1 MAAWQVSSSDL
12 GTVLAFGNTKTGFR
26 FHSSNASALEVH
38 GVWVRLATQLLA
50 SVKHACALWTIES
63 WWSAAGLN
71 RQRIRT
77 WESQIRH
84 PIRICN
90 VFQEALP
97 LPRPLLQLSPST
109 SLPISLKGPDPKWRL
124 PFPQQMQT
132 DLLSPSRALQF
143 FFLLE
148 IPATTVS
155 CGTAFAPWRKDL
167 EGGVLETRTDCSRG
181 EWRSRCCDVQRS
193 CCRALKQ
200 YRATLISQPGY
211 ASVCVRTRTLLNWQH
226 SCGNSCLP
234 LLSWTSES
242 QEQNWLI
249 ILHFGRMEFT
259 DSGSQLICITQ
270 WCFYILL
277 WTKKVNSWVIKIRS
291 LYNPNCLELQWFGW
305 GDPWK
310 TLTFCILVNK
320 CTVLTPVKWVSK
332 DIVWLDKLNLILW
345 GSDIL

>member
-1 MAAWQVSSSDL
+1 
-12 GTVLAFGNTKTGFR
+12 
-26 FHSSNASALEVH
+26 
-38 GVWVRLATQLLA
+38 
-50 SVKHACALWTIES
+50 
-63 WWSAAGLN
+63 
-71 RQRIRT
+71 
-77 WESQIRH
+77 
-84 PIRICN
+84 
-90 VFQEALP
+90 
-97 LPRPLLQLSPST
+97 
-109 SLPISLKGPDPKWRL
+109 
-124 PFPQQMQT
+124 MQT
-132 DLLSPSRALQF
+132 DLLSSSRALQF
-143 FFLLE
+143 FFFCWRFQPPQFLVAQLLHRGGKIWRVGFWKRE
-148 IPATTVS
+148 Q
-155 CGTAFAPWRKDL
+155 TAV
-167 EGGVLETRTDCSRG
+167 EVGGGVA
-181 EWRSRCCDVQRS
+181 VVM
-193 CCRALKQ
+193 CREVSAELSSSTGQ
-200 YRATLISQPGY
+200 PWFHSQVMRVCVC
-211 ASVCVRTRTLLNWQH
+211 VCVRTRTLLNWQH